1 MIETIVAKLQAL
13 LAELFAMQLPI
24 VKGDD
29 AGAGALI
36 RVRSGSYGDP
46 YSGYSAVDSIS
57 LEGCAPLSLSFSTSL
72 HKLSG
77 QCDEWT
83 LEVSRAPEASRPRFA
98 DVFHP
103 RQQTNYWNQNISP
116 IFRFDGTEVAF

>member
-29 AGAGALI
+29 VGAGALI

-57 LEGCAPLSLSFSTSL
+57 LEGCAPLSLSL
-72 HKLSG
+72 LEPERLADLSVR
-77 QCDEWT
+77 WNRSRVLT
-83 LEVSRAPEASRPRFA
+83 TAPAARAPRRLSS
-98 DVFHP
+98 H
-103 RQQTNYWNQNISP
+103 SL
-116 IFRFDGTEVAF
+116 